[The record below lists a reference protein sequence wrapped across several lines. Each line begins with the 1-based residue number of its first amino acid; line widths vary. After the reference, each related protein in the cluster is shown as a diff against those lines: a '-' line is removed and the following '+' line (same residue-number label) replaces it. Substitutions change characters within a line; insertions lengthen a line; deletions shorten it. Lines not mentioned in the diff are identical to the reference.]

1 MMKHIEF
8 ISKMNWEDINS
19 ILKTISLKEDTI
31 SKLGSINTTGYD
43 LCIEPKKFLSSIGIN
58 NQHEQNSIIRQISP
72 YINAQLNISFYYNGK
87 FYKIQ
92 LENDINYTIEMLI
105 SSIKLI
111 FNINEDLFLC
121 PYSNGQNIT
130 SVLLPNCKIVE
141 KIFEE
146 PDKYTSLMKFSY
158 NDNNYIP
165 IIKEIN
171 EEKKYIPNE
180 EIINNPKNKI
190 QYKEIYIKSDI
201 NSEDNN
207 NLIKNN
213 YFNYQNEEIKV
224 PNNNIIDN
232 YFQSQKT
239 IKLENESFSHLKRNT
254 KRKDDG
260 INYSNYNYDDTL
272 NKTEKI
278 FNRFNNE
285 NINNINE
292 NNISQNN
299 MSQNNINENN
309 LNENNLNENNINEN
323 NLNENNINENNIND
337 NNIDKNFI
345 FQKSETYNIYKG
357 VTLKDQ
363 YKNIKD
369 EDILNKTAYSV
380 FENDKYIDMNNNS
393 ILINKENKNLLNNK
407 SLSDINPNKQSY
419 KYSKRISFQN
429 SLNSSNTQIKQL
441 EIQREKDREELNT
454 YIKKGYGVYPLEGTK
469 LFSISTDR
477 RNYRIT
483 KSNTP
488 DSKIEK
494 NDSNIKRVSNDK
506 DEINKKVNSITIKL
520 NHTPDRKTR
529 ENEIILATNSN
540 NNYVYKS
547 KYLNE
552 MISKNSDKDI
562 HDIKINK

>member
-1 MMKHIEF
+1 MEF
-8 ISKMNWEDINS
+8 ISTMNWENINS

-31 SKLGSINTTGYD
+31 SKLESINTTGYD

-58 NQHEQNSIIRQISP
+58 NQHEQNSILRKISP
-72 YINAQLNISFYYNGK
+72 YINEQLNISFYYNGK

-105 SSIKLI
+105 SSIKPI
-111 FNINEDLFLC
+111 FNINDDLFLC
-121 PYSNGQNIT
+121 PFSNEQNVI
-130 SVLLPNCKIVE
+130 SVLLPNFKIVE
-141 KIFEE
+141 KIFQE
-146 PDKYTSLMKFSY
+146 PEKYTSLMKFSY

-180 EIINNPKNKI
+180 EIINYPNNTI
-190 QYKEIYIKSDI
+190 QCKEIFIKNDI
-201 NSEDNN
+201 HSENKN
-207 NLIKNN
+207 NLIKTNYINN
-213 YFNYQNEEIKV
+213 QNEEIKS

-232 YFQSQKT
+232 YFQGQKT
-239 IKLENESFSHLKRNT
+239 IKLDNESFSHIKRNT

-260 INYSNYNYDDTL
+260 INISNYNYDDTL

-285 NINNINE
+285 NINNISQNNINENNIIQNNINE

-299 MSQNNINENN
+299 INENN
-309 LNENNLNENNINEN
+309 M
-323 NLNENNINENNIND
+323 NENNIND
-337 NNIDKNFI
+337 NNINNTFI
-345 FQKSETYNIYKG
+345 YQKSEIYNTYKN

-363 YKNIKD
+363 FKNMKD

-380 FENDKYIDMNNNS
+380 YENDKYIDINNNS
-393 ILINKENKNLLNNK
+393 ILNKENKKLLNNK
-407 SLSDINPNKQSY
+407 SLNDLNLNKESY
-419 KYSKRISFQN
+419 KYSKKLSYPN
-429 SLNSSNTQIKQL
+429 SLNTSNSQIKQL

-488 DSKIEK
+488 DNKIEK
-494 NDSNIKRVSNDK
+494 NKLNTKGESNLK

-520 NHTPDRKTR
+520 NHTPDRKKKD
-529 ENEIILATNSN
+529 NEIILSTNSN
-540 NNYVYKS
+540 NNYIYKS

-562 HDIKINK
+562 HEIKINK

>member
-1 MMKHIEF
+1 MEF
-8 ISKMNWEDINS
+8 ISTMNWENINS

-31 SKLGSINTTGYD
+31 SKLESINTTGYD

-58 NQHEQNSIIRQISP
+58 NQHEQNSILRKISP
-72 YINAQLNISFYYNGK
+72 YINEQLNISFYYNGK

-105 SSIKLI
+105 SSIKPI
-111 FNINEDLFLC
+111 FNINDDLFLC
-121 PYSNGQNIT
+121 PFSNEQNVI
-130 SVLLPNCKIVE
+130 SVLLPNFKIVE
-141 KIFEE
+141 KIFQE
-146 PDKYTSLMKFSY
+146 PEKYTSLMKFSY

-180 EIINNPKNKI
+180 EIINYPNNTI
-190 QYKEIYIKSDI
+190 QCKEIFIKNDI
-201 NSEDNN
+201 NSENKN
-207 NLIKNN
+207 NLIKTNYINN
-213 YFNYQNEEIKV
+213 QNEEIKS

-232 YFQSQKT
+232 YFQGQKT
-239 IKLENESFSHLKRNT
+239 IKLDNESFSHIKRNT

-260 INYSNYNYDDTL
+260 INISNYNYDDTL

-285 NINNINE
+285 NINNISQNNINENNIIQNNINE

-299 MSQNNINENN
+299 INENN
-309 LNENNLNENNINEN
+309 M
-323 NLNENNINENNIND
+323 NENNIND
-337 NNIDKNFI
+337 NNINNTFI
-345 FQKSETYNIYKG
+345 YQKSEIYNTYKN

-363 YKNIKD
+363 FKNMKD

-380 FENDKYIDMNNNS
+380 YENDKYIDINNNS
-393 ILINKENKNLLNNK
+393 ILNKENKKLLNNK
-407 SLSDINPNKQSY
+407 SLNDLNLNKESY
-419 KYSKRISFQN
+419 KYSKKLSYPN
-429 SLNSSNTQIKQL
+429 SLNTSNSQIKQL

-488 DSKIEK
+488 DNKIEK
-494 NDSNIKRVSNDK
+494 NKLNTKGESNLK

-520 NHTPDRKTR
+520 NHTPDRKKKD
-529 ENEIILATNSN
+529 NEIILSTNSN

-562 HDIKINK
+562 HEIKINK